1 MPPLTVAPSTA
12 GTAPLQALS
21 EPQQGLLWLLQR
33 EKDGLTVDDIA
44 GRLSVTRTAVR
55 QHLAALE
62 RDGYVH
68 RQVLRRSVGRPR
80 HVYALTAAGDYLF
93 PKQYHWFSALLLES
107 LKQDMGQE
115 GLIEWLRRLAYR
127 VIEQI
132 SPRLAGLSPPE
143 RAEAVVRIMNEF
155 GYDARLAGGSSEAVE
170 IVATNCVYHEL
181 ARAFPE
187 VCHFDYAL
195 LEGLGAVQSVEHLE
209 CMVRGGPCLPLPAL
223 VALGAEGTGP
233 PGLIDS

>member
-1 MPPLTVAPSTA
+1 
-12 GTAPLQALS
+12 
-21 EPQQGLLWLLQR
+21 LQR

-44 GRLSVTRTAVR
+44 GRLAVTRTAVR

-115 GLIEWLRRLAYR
+115 GLIEWLRRLA
-127 VIEQI
+127 
-132 SPRLAGLSPPE
+132 GLSPPE
-143 RAEAVVRIMNEF
+143 CAEAVVRIMNEL

-181 ARAFPE
+181 ARAFPK

-195 LEGLGAVQSVEHLE
+195 LEGLGAVQSVEHPE
-209 CMVRGGPCLPLPAL
+209 CMVRGACLALPTLA
-223 VALGAEGTGP
+223 ALGAEGTGP
-233 PGLIDS
+233 SGLIDS